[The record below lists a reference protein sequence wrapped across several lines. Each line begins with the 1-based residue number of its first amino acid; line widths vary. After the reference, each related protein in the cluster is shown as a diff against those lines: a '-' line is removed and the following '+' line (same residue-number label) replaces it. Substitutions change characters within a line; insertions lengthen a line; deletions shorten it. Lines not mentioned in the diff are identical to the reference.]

1 MEKCK
6 EENEILS
13 NKIISIKDDLHLLN
27 EKNKL
32 LNEKSSNNELKRKLS
47 DERIDEVM
55 NELTESFKRN
65 KMLELKIISLNN
77 TIDENNLLNENKKQE
92 IISLKNKIMKLE
104 EQINKLIIDKNDVQ
118 FQEIEKN
125 IVKSE
130 FNTNE
135 DFILLDEDNLNTLL
149 KIEEII
155 ENETINSESISKK
168 RKLIK

>member
-1 MEKCK
+1 LEKCK